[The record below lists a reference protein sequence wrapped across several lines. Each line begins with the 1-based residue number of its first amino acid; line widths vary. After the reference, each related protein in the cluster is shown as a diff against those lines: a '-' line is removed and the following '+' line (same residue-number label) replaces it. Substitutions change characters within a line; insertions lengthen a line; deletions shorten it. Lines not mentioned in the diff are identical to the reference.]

1 MGGAHHFIDAQGENQ
16 RMLVALDGRIKL
28 VLLTAALVLN
38 LTAGGVRTPLCLAV
52 LALIL
57 VRISGVRASAFL
69 KRMAV
74 PAVLAT
80 VAFIT
85 QLFWFQEGPP
95 LLSFPLLSFELT
107 VYQGGVW
114 RGLELASRIL
124 GGMGVLLF
132 FSLTTPLPELM
143 RAARFFRC
151 PPVLVELALIM
162 YRYIFLLLEEGG
174 RIRNARHEQE
184 AAAPASFA
192 AELQAPQA
200 RSVDAIEPGQCRSTV
215 RPFERL
221 LERPQRILAGFGPHQ
236 QQARKI
242 QPCVRQCR
250 CIGNVRRRDED
261 DPAA

>member
-1 MGGAHHFIDAQGENQ
+1 MGGAHHFIDAQGDSQ
-16 RMLVALDGRIKL
+16 RLLVALDGRIKL
-28 VLLTAALVLN
+28 VLLAAALVVN
-38 LTAGGVRTPLCLAV
+38 LTAGGVRTPLSLAV
-52 LALIL
+52 IALVL
-57 VRISGVRASAFL
+57 VRSSGVRTSAFL

-85 QLFWFQEGPP
+85 QLFWFQEGQP
-95 LLSFPLLSFELT
+95 LISVPLFFLELT

-174 RIRNARHEQE
+174 RIRNAQKARLGFVDFKSGLRSSGILGGMLVLRTYDRAER
-184 AAAPASFA
+184 SFA
-192 AELQAPQA
+192 AMRCRGYRGALTAVTPGRLHGHDWA
-200 RSVDAIEPGQCRSTV
+200 ALAIGLA
-215 RPFERL
+215 L
-221 LERPQRILAGFGPHQ
+221 LGILFAM
-236 QQARKI
+236 R
-242 QPCVRQCR
+242 
-250 CIGNVRRRDED
+250 
-261 DPAA
+261 